1 MLNVISV
8 DVEEYFHAA
17 NLEPFIG
24 PARWHSVPSRVEW
37 ATERT
42 LELFDTHNARGT
54 FFILGSTA
62 RRHTNLVRRIAEAG
76 HEIASHGYGHRL
88 AYEQS
93 PKSFYR
99 DVVKSKR
106 ILEQISGR
114 EVLGYRAPN
123 FSIKEGN
130 AWAYDELIRAGYRYD
145 SSLYPIWHP
154 RYANAQRSLDAEII
168 QREKGQI
175 IVFPLAVSQYRIFG
189 RNIRI
194 PVAGGAY
201 WRLFPRFIMKQGLK
215 KINNRGAWFITY
227 FHPWELDAEQ
237 PRVKGLS
244 FLTRLRHYGGVDCFD
259 DTIAYFLKGF
269 SFVPLIEAAEQTLPI
284 RAVNSHLSE
293 LQP

>member
-24 PARWHSVPSRVEW
+24 PQRWHSVPSRVV
-37 ATERT
+37 ASTERT
-42 LELFDTHNARGT
+42 LELFASGNARGT

-62 RRHTNLVRRIAEAG
+62 RRHPDLVRRIADAG

-93 PKSFYR
+93 PRSFYR
-99 DVVKSKR
+99 DIVKSKR
-106 ILEQISGR
+106 ILEDISGK

-123 FSIKEGN
+123 FSIKEEN

-154 RYANAQRSLDAEII
+154 RYANTQRSLDAEII
-168 QREKGQI
+168 SRDSGQI
-175 IVFPLAVSQYRIFG
+175 AVFPLAVAEYQLFG
-189 RNIRI
+189 RRLRV

-201 WRLFPRFIMKQGLK
+201 WRLFPRCLMKHGLSQ
-215 KINNRGAWFITY
+215 INKNGKYFITY
-227 FHPWELDAEQ
+227 FHPWELDAGQ
-237 PRVKGLS
+237 PIVKGMG
-244 FLTRLRHYGGVDCFD
+244 FLTRLRHYGGVECFD
-259 DTIAYFLKGF
+259 DTISYFLQRF
-269 SFVPLIEAAEQTLPI
+269 TFAPLIEAAKQSSSIAEAVDLPT
-284 RAVNSHLSE
+284 
-293 LQP
+293 P